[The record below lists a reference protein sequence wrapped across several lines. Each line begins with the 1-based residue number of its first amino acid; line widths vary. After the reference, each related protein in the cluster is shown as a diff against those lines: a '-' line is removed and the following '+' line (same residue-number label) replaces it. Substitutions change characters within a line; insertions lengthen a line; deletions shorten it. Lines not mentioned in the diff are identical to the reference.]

1 MSMLDK
7 QFPIEQRVWME
18 LSNTDVS
25 QWVEKKQNLSYLS
38 WAHAYSLLCRHFP
51 ANSYEFFETWLP
63 DNTVMVECRLVIRD
77 GDESM
82 TRMGWLPVLDYKN
95 RAVIN
100 PDAFAINTAR
110 MRCLTK
116 TISLATGL
124 GMGLYAGSDLPVA
137 EVLIKDEPIDAI
149 QVKSLENMIAVTNT
163 DLDRFLSAY
172 KIDALTSMKKSRF
185 DHAVETLNRKHQRQ
199 VEEAENGTA
208 N

>member
-1 MSMLDK
+1 MS
-7 QFPIEQRVWME
+7 IEKRVWDT
-18 LSNTDVS
+18 LSAVDVS
-25 QWVEKKQNLSYLS
+25 GFTEKKQNLTYLS
-38 WAHAYSLLCRHFP
+38 WAHSYSLLCQHFP

-63 DNTVMVECRLVIRD
+63 DNTVMVECRLVIRE

-82 TRMGWLPVLDYKN
+82 TRMGWLPCLDYRN
-95 RAVIN
+95 RAIVS
-100 PDAFAINTAR
+100 PDAFAINTTR
-110 MRCLTK
+110 MRALTK

-137 EVLIKDEPIDAI
+137 EVMTKDEPIDAI
-149 QVKSLENMIAVTNT
+149 QVKSLENMIAVTST

-208 N
+208 EN